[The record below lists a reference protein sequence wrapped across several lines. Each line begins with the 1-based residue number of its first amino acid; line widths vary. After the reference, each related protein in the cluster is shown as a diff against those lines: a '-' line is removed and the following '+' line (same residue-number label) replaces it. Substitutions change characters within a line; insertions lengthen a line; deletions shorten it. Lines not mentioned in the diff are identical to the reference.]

1 MGSSVDVLGSAKPT
15 RFDCTFT
22 VGEGAKAGQSPHAPE
37 SVYEY
42 GFEYMD
48 TEFRREWLYR
58 IARKERQST
67 QVLFER
73 TTEDGKVRVSFGSR
87 LRGENRTIANSG
99 FVAYSGA
106 GSAVAWVAAC
116 SRLAGYQP
124 PSELGAGVRLTLHQ
138 GGFQPSW
145 RSARLFHS

>member
-1 MGSSVDVLGSAKPT
+1 MGSAKPT

-22 VGEGAKAGQSPHAPE
+22 VGEGTKAGQIDHAPE

-58 IARKERQST
+58 ITRKERQST

-87 LRGENRTIANSG
+87 LRGENRTIANLTRPNSL
-99 FVAYSGA
+99 FLVRRRPEQS
-106 GSAVAWVAAC
+106 SAAD
-116 SRLAGYQP
+116 
-124 PSELGAGVRLTLHQ
+124 
-138 GGFQPSW
+138 
-145 RSARLFHS
+145 